1 MMKKVFSLIVVIM
14 LLSAVS
20 QATVI
25 EDFEGFAVND
35 SLSGQ
40 TGWNVENGSYTV
52 VADPLDASNKVMS
65 LYQGA
70 STAYLEIP
78 TIPETD
84 SSTTVSFRVMWEYDT
99 IAHNGQVIGLAD
111 VMTNPVEWNNMGPIV
126 RTAAGIIE
134 YRDGAAYVNYLP
146 KKTTDYGVWYDFE
159 LVLDNVNET
168 YDIYINGTQEVTGAK
183 YRNQGTVGD
192 LVYMAF
198 RSGSAPGDTGSMYID
213 DITIGF
219 DFVPTPAHGST
230 VHPETAT
237 PLSWTT
243 LPVCDNESDSATV
256 DVYWNTNSDGSDKAA
271 GTVHYDVLAAGA
283 LSTLVSESVADNT
296 TYYWKIVATDPDTGS
311 ATPAP
316 FEMESAIYSL
326 TTASNLPPTVVVND
340 PGYQWLNVV
349 GEKTVTITS
358 TVYDEDDYGAHIY
371 TWSATPATVV
381 FIPNGT
387 NTANV
392 TSAKFTAD
400 GDYELTLTVFDDID
414 EHIVPSIPVA
424 VHVYADACEATK
436 GEGVDGNPLDPY
448 NETAARERGD
458 TDYNCDVNL
467 ADLAIM
473 VSNWLSEVSK

>member
-52 VADPLDASNKVMS
+52 VADPLDAGNKVMS
-65 LYQGA
+65 LFQGA

-84 SSTTVSFRVMWEYDT
+84 SSTTVSFRVMWEYDNT
-99 IAHNGQVIGLAD
+99 TDNSQVIGLAD
-111 VMTNPVEWNNMGPIV
+111 VMTNPVDWNNMGPIV
-126 RTAAGIIE
+126 RTYEGAIS
-134 YRDGAAYVNYLP
+134 YRNDGAYVDDLKP
-146 KKTTDYGVWYDFE
+146 TVYGVWYDFE
-159 LVLDNVNET
+159 FVLDNVNET
-168 YDIYINGTQEVTGAK
+168 YDIYINGTQEVTGAA

-424 VHVYADACEATK
+424 VHVYADGCEARK
-436 GEGVDGNPLDPY
+436 
-448 NETAARERGD
+448 NETATPYTELMAREKGD
-458 TDYNCDVNL
+458 TNYDCKVNL
-467 ADLAIM
+467 ADFAAMASYWM
-473 VSNWLSEVSK
+473 VDES